1 MPTKAELQARVTEL
15 ESAVAERDAVLIEVK
30 AKTAIMAVKIT
41 ELESPDLIPLILGA
55 GLIGVNEETARSWAA
70 RRFIEA
76 RQDQSR
82 RWSVRLSS
90 LREFALGAQRKFP
103 QTRQP
108 HRPAAALILP
118 RFDKAARGPRPRGFL
133 VDPDQARTKYQRN
146 QIW

>member
-55 GLIGVNEETARSWAA
+55 GLIGVNQETARSWAA

-90 LREFALGAQRKFP
+90 LREFALG
-103 QTRQP
+103 
-108 HRPAAALILP
+108 
-118 RFDKAARGPRPRGFL
+118 RGHKG
-133 VDPDQARTKYQRN
+133 TG
-146 QIW
+146 